1 MGAARAKSQRD
12 RPLRVLNRGTGAPG
26 VEDVSTPSNSN
37 RKRRRT
43 QEEVHGAVRA
53 RPATGRLTM
62 VHKTPRVMNFHALP
76 SPCRPE
82 VATVECGSRQ
92 LTDEERASNSRLS
105 RTSRAMRFAR
115 HTGKISTVELARV
128 WKISPRAL
136 YVIINRQ
143 RAIESAAALSRSGQ
157 PNILTGADEAV
168 LSELSDE
175 LDGNYTWDEITRL
188 VDRLVNFNARA

>member
-1 MGAARAKSQRD
+1 MSAEADSSRMKRD
-12 RPLRVLNRGTGAPG
+12 
-26 VEDVSTPSNSN
+26 
-37 RKRRRT
+37 
-43 QEEVHGAVRA
+43 
-53 RPATGRLTM
+53 
-62 VHKTPRVMNFHALP
+62 
-76 SPCRPE
+76 
-82 VATVECGSRQ
+82 
-92 LTDEERASNSRLS
+92 SNSRLS

-143 RAIESAAALSRSGQ
+143 RAIESAAALPRSGQ

-188 VDRLVNFNARA
+188 VDRLVNFNARLKRVAETRSTKHTVCP